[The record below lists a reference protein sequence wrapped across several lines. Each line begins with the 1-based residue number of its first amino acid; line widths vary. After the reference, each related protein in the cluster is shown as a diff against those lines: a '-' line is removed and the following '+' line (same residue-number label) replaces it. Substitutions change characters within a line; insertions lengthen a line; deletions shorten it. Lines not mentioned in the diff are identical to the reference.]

1 MIHDL
6 KILPEWFNS
15 VVSGVKTFE
24 IRKDDRNYNPRDVL
38 LLREWD
44 GKAYTGRT
52 CKADVTMVLRGKY
65 CREGYC
71 TMSIRVLNGNEQ
83 AAQWIPCSERLPEK
97 DVEVLVAIYGTD
109 YHFVR
114 EGETLADAVER
125 DRQTVRTVTVA
136 HLSDEGWNGADW
148 LPLMV
153 LPTYWMPKPEAPDP
167 PKLEKLPEC
176 KGMTPKEWR
185 EKFQAMLNDDSDEPE
200 V

>member
-1 MIHDL
+1 MGDL
-6 KILPEWFNS
+6 IERDALMKTICDNECGS
-15 VVSGVKTFE
+15 VCDEECENAFCNFYDYIMDAPAVN
-24 IRKDDRNYNPRDVL
+24 R
-38 LLREWD
+38 
-44 GKAYTGRT
+44 
-52 CKADVTMVLRGKY
+52 
-65 CREGYC
+65 
-71 TMSIRVLNGNEQ
+71 
-83 AAQWIPCSERLPEK
+83 WIPCSERLPEK

-109 YHFVR
+109 YHFVND
-114 EGETLADAVER
+114 GETLADAVER